1 MGSLSS
7 AMLRGLVKNKMERV
21 NKEISQAAGPA
32 AKVEAYRRGMA
43 VPAGALVL
51 GKYDISEAELG
62 GRPVTW
68 ISREL
73 FPADRVILYL
83 HGGGYIGGSVLYSRN
98 GAASLAV
105 EIGSRC
111 WRRSSIVWLL
121 NIPGRGT
128 RGFVGRI

>member
-1 MGSLSS
+1 
-7 AMLRGLVKNKMERV
+7 MLRGLVKNKMERV

-83 HGGGYIGGSVLYSRN
+83 HGGGYIGGLYCIRVM
-98 GAASLAV
+98 A
-105 EIGSRC
+105 RPR
-111 WRRSSIVWLL
+111 WRWK
-121 NIPGRGT
+121 
-128 RGFVGRI
+128 